1 MGVGAVGYPKD
12 YYNVPDNSK
21 SNGADGEKTDFV
33 SIKEIIEKYVE
44 DNKIT
49 AQELKEDKD
58 WREMSDDEWK
68 KLIANVDEYIDDYKE
83 RLEQLK
89 KLQEEAVKKAAAEAD
104 ADKKAIL
111 TAEAALSAAASGF
124 VTDSVTEDNS
134 EKEKN
139 WTKTLKT
146 DDQTIL
152 RTAKIAQE
160 AEDMAMSKLQEMQ
173 LTGNTS
179 AGISKTGN
187 VTECATTEEDEN
199 KDTIW
204 TITAFGEDGIISKRF
219 KNGEEIDRWEIKY
232 KNPDDARKVWDYLNK
247 FDKEED
253 LKFAGDKAF
262 WEEFLAGKRS

>member
-1 MGVGAVGYPKD
+1 MGVGAVGYQKD

-58 WREMSDDEWK
+58 WCEMSDDEWK

-124 VTDSVTEDNS
+124 VTDSVTEDNF
-134 EKEKN
+134 EKEN
-139 WTKTLKT
+139 SRRLYG
-146 DDQTIL
+146 Q
-152 RTAKIAQE
+152 
-160 AEDMAMSKLQEMQ
+160 
-173 LTGNTS
+173 
-179 AGISKTGN
+179 
-187 VTECATTEEDEN
+187 
-199 KDTIW
+199 
-204 TITAFGEDGIISKRF
+204 
-219 KNGEEIDRWEIKY
+219 
-232 KNPDDARKVWDYLNK
+232 
-247 FDKEED
+247 
-253 LKFAGDKAF
+253 
-262 WEEFLAGKRS
+262 